1 MRDADVCILN
11 QLLFLN
17 GSRGG
22 FSDTF
27 RKSICFVAY
36 RFCVESL
43 NLSALWPEERFPFLG
58 CRVISFVRWNIQ
70 NNHRDTPRDSW
81 LGDCAE
87 DGTDPIQYKH
97 QVQYWCNLFIGYRT
111 DGADPRHRPQF
122 HSVFCAVPWR
132 RRRVAQD
139 CWREWAGRT
148 TATY

>member
-58 CRVISFVRWNIQ
+58 CGVISFVQWNIQ

-81 LGDCAE
+81 LGDSVTVQKTGPIQSNISTRSNIDVIYSLDIGQME
-87 DGTDPIQYKH
+87 PIHVTDPNSIPCFALDH
-97 QVQYWCNLFIGYRT
+97 E
-111 DGADPRHRPQF
+111 GA
-122 HSVFCAVPWR
+122 
-132 RRRVAQD
+132 
-139 CWREWAGRT
+139 AG
-148 TATY
+148 